1 MGGARWVIGAVVR
14 FVSGVV
20 SSAVTGVIVRSVVGV
35 IASFVSVGV
44 VGPVI
49 GPAVIFVGFIL
60 SGCSVDFNEGGV

>member
-1 MGGARWVIGAVVR
+1 MGGSRRVIVAVVG
-14 FVSGVV
+14 FV

-35 IASFVSVGV
+35 IARFVSVGV

-49 GPAVIFVGFIL
+49 GPAVIFVGFII